1 MSQTMR
7 SMFLAAIIAPLVGA
21 ASIASAETVV
31 KLGAAQPSAGS
42 LPVIV
47 ADQKGLFAAEG
58 LKYERLDFK
67 GGAPAAQ
74 ALAAGSIDAC
84 ICAGDHAVHLEE
96 KGLGG
101 KFLVAL
107 ADKHSYALL
116 ANGDSPAKTL
126 ADLKGKKIG
135 ITSAGS
141 LTDTTIRY
149 AIKELGLDPDK
160 DFQIIAVGRAGAQ
173 RAALSAGVIDAGM
186 FTTPDIQITMAEK
199 GKFKIV
205 DDFRKMPYPAQD
217 IVITDTWLKAHPEE
231 AAKIRRAIVKAIDMI
246 NADKSVLVPAVK
258 ALFPKLTDE
267 ALINQI
273 VDDVTSGYLST
284 DGVVTKDGFKN
295 LIGVMTTAN
304 PKMKPVAYEAV
315 VVSDLA
321 K

>member
-1 MSQTMR
+1 MSHITR
-7 SMFLAAIIAPLVGA
+7 SMLFAAVILPLVGA
-21 ASIASAETVV
+21 ACAARAETIV

-42 LPVIV
+42 LPIVV

-116 ANGDSPAKTL
+116 ATGSSPAKSL

-149 AIKELGLDPDK
+149 AISKLGLDPDK

-173 RAALSAGVIDAGM
+173 RAALQAGVIDAGM

-205 DDFRKMPYPAQD
+205 DDFRKLPYPAQD

-231 AAKIRRAIVKAIDMI
+231 AGKIRSAILKAIDLI
-246 NADKSVLVPAVK
+246 NKDKSVLVPAVK
-258 ALFPKLTDE
+258 AMFPKLEDE

-273 VDDVTSGYLST
+273 VDDVTEGYLST
-284 DGVVTKDGFKN
+284 DGEVTPESFKT
-295 LIGVMTTAN
+295 LIEMMTAAN
-304 PKMKPVAYEAV
+304 PKMKPVAYDAV
-315 VVSDLA
+315 MVGKLP